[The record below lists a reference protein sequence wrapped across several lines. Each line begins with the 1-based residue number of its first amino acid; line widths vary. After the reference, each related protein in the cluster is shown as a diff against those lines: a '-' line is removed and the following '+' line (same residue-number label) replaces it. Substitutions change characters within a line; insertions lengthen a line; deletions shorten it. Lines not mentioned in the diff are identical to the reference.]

1 MESGLT
7 KLQDRDVKVEISYEL
22 NVRGIANEFF
32 KWVKDNNVNLFEGEN
47 FMEDLDEET
56 KALMFL
62 DHNFVRWIWIK

>member
-47 FMEDLDEET
+47 FMEDLDEST

-62 DHNFVRWIWIK
+62 DHNFVR

>member
-32 KWVKDNNVNLFEGEN
+32 KWVKDNNVDLFEGEN

>member
-1 MESGLT
+1 MEGDLT
-7 KLQDRDVKVEISYEL
+7 KLQDRDVKVEIPYEL

-62 DHNFVRWIWIK
+62 DHNFVR

>member
-1 MESGLT
+1 MEGDLT

-62 DHNFVRWIWIK
+62 DHNFVR

>member
-32 KWVKDNNVNLFEGEN
+32 KWVKDNNVDLFEGEN

-62 DHNFVRWIWIK
+62 DHNFVR